1 MVRDGEPVA
10 RAAFTTTRSVGR
22 TTLGDLIH
30 PGRAIEAFTEG
41 ATLVFQSLH
50 TYWPALGRFC
60 AGLAA
65 ELGHVTQA
73 NAYLSPGAA
82 RGLAVH
88 YDTHDVFAL
97 QVDGTKHWEV
107 FAPVFPDP
115 LAFQHWADVRSPDD
129 PPTPAPAPDEP
140 PVLDVTMAP
149 GDCLYL
155 PRGFVHRAWTTSETS
170 LHITIGVHA
179 RTWFHAVK
187 DLARLAADDPSL
199 RATLRGGVDEKPE
212 ALRTLVHEWLDRQ
225 AEPALAETLRLDVG
239 RQLAE
244 SAGYHAGRLVE
255 ATRTVDDATRVRPR
269 NAGLLALSSDGRE
282 VVLRSP
288 DHEVRLPVRV
298 RPAIEVLLG
307 QPSTV
312 VADLAPLLDEAGRLV
327 LVRRLLAD
335 GILTIQ

>member
-1 MVRDGEPVA
+1 MRDGEPVA
-10 RAAFTTTRSVGR
+10 RSVFTTTRSVGR
-22 TTLGDLIH
+22 TTIADLIH
-30 PGRAIEAFTEG
+30 PGRAIEAFSNG

-65 ELGHVTQA
+65 ELGHATQA
-73 NAYLSPGAA
+73 NAYLSPGEA

-88 YDTHDVFAL
+88 FDTHDVFAL
-97 QVDGTKHWEV
+97 QVDGAKRWEV

-115 LAFQHWADVRSPDD
+115 LAFQHWGDVRSPDD

-155 PRGFVHRAWTTSETS
+155 PRGFVHRAWTTSDTS

-179 RTWFHAVK
+179 RTWFHALK
-187 DLARLAADDPSL
+187 DLARQAADDPAL
-199 RATLRGGVDEKPE
+199 RATLPAGADEQPDAWRT
-212 ALRTLVHEWLDRQ
+212 ALHEWLARQ
-225 AEPALAETLRLDVG
+225 ADPALAETLRFDST

-255 ATRTVDDATRVRPR
+255 ATRPVDDVTVVRPR
-269 NAGLLALSSDGRE
+269 HAAGLFVLSSDGSD
-282 VVLRSP
+282 VVVRSP
-288 DHEVRLPVRV
+288 DHEVRLPERV
-298 RPAIEVLLG
+298 RPAIELLIG
-307 QPSTV
+307 QPATA
-312 VADLAPLLDEAGRLV
+312 VADLAPFLDLAGRVV

-335 GILTIQ
+335 GVLALR

>member
-1 MVRDGEPVA
+1 MRDGDPVA
-10 RAAFTTTRSVGR
+10 RSTFTTTRSVGR
-22 TTLGDLIH
+22 ATIADLIH
-30 PGRAIEAFTEG
+30 PGRAIEAFGQG

-65 ELGHVTQA
+65 ELGHATQA

-97 QVDGTKHWEV
+97 QVDGTKRWEV

-115 LAFQHWADVRSPDD
+115 LSFHHWADVRSPHD
-129 PPTPAPAPDEP
+129 PPTPAPAPDEQ

-155 PRGFVHRAWTTSETS
+155 PRGFVHRAWTTSEAS

-179 RTWFHAVK
+179 RTWFHALK
-187 DLARLAADDPSL
+187 DLARQAADDPSL
-199 RATLRGGVDEKPE
+199 RATLPSGVDEKPE
-212 ALRTLVHEWLDRQ
+212 ALRSLVHEWLDRQ
-225 AEPALAETLRLDVG
+225 AEPALAGTLRLDVS

-255 ATRTVDDATRVRPR
+255 ATRPVDDATLVRPR
-269 NAGLLALSSDGRE
+269 HAAGLLALSSDDGDL
-282 VVLRSP
+282 VVRSP
-288 DHEVRLPVRV
+288 DHEVRLPERV
-298 RPAIEVLLG
+298 RPAIELLIG
-307 QPSTV
+307 QPSTA
-312 VADLAPLLDEAGRLV
+312 VADLAPFLDAAGRVV

-335 GILTIQ
+335 GVIAIQ